1 MKDIPPSQYIHL
13 KECGYDVMEPHLS
26 FSFANRLIHK
36 LVVRVLLVGARK
48 SLPYS
53 DMVGASSACQ
63 K

>member
-1 MKDIPPSQYIHL
+1 
-13 KECGYDVMEPHLS
+13 MEPHLS

-53 DMVGASSACQ
+53 DMVGVSSACQ